1 MAAQDPARARP
12 PIELRVAALD
22 DFDAIERLMRVSAG
36 ALSAGFYDARQT
48 ASVVTH
54 IAQVD
59 AMLIDDGSYYVT
71 RSWPIVACGGWSYRD
86 KLFTGTPDSGTVRLL
101 DPATEPARIRAMFV
115 HPEHARRGLG
125 RMILERS
132 ERDAAAR
139 GFTRAELMATLP
151 GVPLYTACGYVAL
164 EDTELRL
171 PDGVCVGAVRMGKP
185 LAP

>member
-1 MAAQDPARARP
+1 MAPSRPARPGP
-12 PIELRVAALD
+12 PYELRASVLD
-22 DFDAIERLMRVSAG
+22 DFFDLERLMQVSAG

-48 ASVVTH
+48 ASIVAH

-59 AMLIDDGSYYVT
+59 AMLIDDGTYYVT
-71 RSWPIVACGGWSYRD
+71 RSSPIVACGGWSFRA
-86 KLFTGTPDSGTVRLL
+86 KLFMGIDDNDAMRII

-115 HPEHARRGLG
+115 HPKHARRGLG

-151 GVPLYTACGYVAL
+151 GVPLYEACGYAAL
-164 EDTELRL
+164 ERVELAL
-171 PDGVCVGAVRMGKP
+171 PDGVSVGAVQMTKLLR
-185 LAP
+185 